1 MPLYEIGNREL
12 RAVEQK
18 NFGKEKRLQ
27 DLIER
32 NLQAVFNCRFIATEF
47 PTGEQHGGR
56 IDTLALSEDD
66 NPVIIEYK
74 KRESSELINQ
84 SLFYLA
90 WIVDHRGDF
99 EIAAQ
104 RTLGSGVS
112 IDWSGVRVICI
123 APNYKRYDLLAVEV
137 MGADIELWTYRLY
150 RDDLIL
156 LEEVGQRANTPGRG
170 VDTAAKDPVMVAAG
184 KKAAITRA
192 TGTYKFEDH
201 LDGKPDLIRDL
212 AYTLQERILEID
224 PSIEENPKKM
234 YVGYRTT
241 QNIACMELQN
251 QKILL
256 FLKLNPRQD
265 TGPPGISRD
274 VSEIG
279 HYGTGDLEVT
289 IKSIDEVDVVIP
301 HVELAFR
308 SVGG

>member
-1 MPLYEIGNREL
+1 MPLFEIEDREL
-12 RAVEQK
+12 KTVEQS
-18 NFGKEKRLQ
+18 NFGKEKFLQ

-32 NLQAVFNCRFIATEF
+32 NLHPVFNCRFVATEF
-47 PTGEQHGGR
+47 PTGDQHGGR

-104 RTLGSGVS
+104 RTLGSDVN

-150 RDDLIL
+150 RDSLIL
-156 LEEVGQRANTPGRG
+156 LEEVGQRAVSGGREG
-170 VDTAAKDPVMVAAG
+170 DTAGKDPVMVAAG

-192 TGTYKFEDH
+192 TGIYKFEDH
-201 LDGKPDLIRDL
+201 LDGKPDSIKDL
-212 AYTLQERILEID
+212 AYALQEKILEFD
-224 PSIEENPKKM
+224 SSIEENPKKM

-241 QNIACMELQN
+241 QNIACMEVQN
-251 QKILL
+251 KKILL
-256 FLKLNPRQD
+256 FLKLDPKKD
-265 TGPPGISRD
+265 AGPPGLSRD

-279 HYGTGDLEVT
+279 HYGTGDVEVS
-289 IKSIDEVDVVIP
+289 IRSIDDVDIVMP

-308 SVGG
+308 SIGG